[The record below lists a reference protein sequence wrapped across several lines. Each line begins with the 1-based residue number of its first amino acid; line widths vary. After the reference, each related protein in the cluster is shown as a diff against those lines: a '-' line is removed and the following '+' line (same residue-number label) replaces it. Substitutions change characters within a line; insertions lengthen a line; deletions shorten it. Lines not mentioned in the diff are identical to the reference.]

1 MSANKPYN
9 RIENPYLKLGFWEFL
24 AFSTLI
30 IFLFPWSII
39 FCLIYYGFEETKLIL
54 LALIEDFAKTLLA
67 IVIVVLSLIIIIITS
82 LILWLKQPDE
92 TDVGMLN
99 NDKTYQIVTS
109 VSNHLYKYEINKG

>member
-67 IVIVVLSLIIIIITS
+67 IVIVVLSLIIIIITVDLFS
-82 LILWLKQPDE
+82 RNLPIL
-92 TDVGMLN
+92 VN
-99 NDKTYQIVTS
+99 I
-109 VSNHLYKYEINKG
+109 LYNLLLF